1 MVMKQKPQQCNIN
14 VSMMPLILLTTTTIN
29 RRRHGMQCVAKKT
42 KSLNF
47 NIRKKNKTCYH
58 AKEKNSPF
66 KEQWN
71 ATCNKKNKKPKA

>member
-1 MVMKQKPQQCNIN
+1 
-14 VSMMPLILLTTTTIN
+14 
-29 RRRHGMQCVAKKT
+29 MQCVAKKT

-71 ATCNKKNKKPKA
+71 ATCNKKNKKPKV